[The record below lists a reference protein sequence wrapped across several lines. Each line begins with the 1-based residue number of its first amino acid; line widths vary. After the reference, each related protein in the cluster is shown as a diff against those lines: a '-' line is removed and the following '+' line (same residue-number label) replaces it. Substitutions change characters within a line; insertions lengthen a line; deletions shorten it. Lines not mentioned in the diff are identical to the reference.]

1 MSDSHGTVR
10 EVVWGDLCPW
20 LILPRAV
27 RIAMSPRV
35 LLLAAAALLA
45 VTAGWRGIGL
55 ALSQSS
61 NPLVQAS
68 NPLVERALA
77 EYGTWPWELVA
88 RDTQSTNAD
97 RVGSV
102 WEAIDATLQS
112 VPLIGEWL
120 SVGPVT
126 TVWRRM
132 SDPFVRLFH
141 CQRQEFGVVG
151 LAYLL
156 LCCLWTILIW
166 ALFGGAITRIAA
178 LALARDERLGPQRAI
193 RFAASKCRDFIS
205 APLLPL
211 LGVVLIMIPLAL
223 LGLGMR
229 YDVLVF
235 VAGLLW
241 PLVLLAGFLLAII
254 LLGLLAG
261 WPLLW
266 PAISVERGDSF
277 DAVSNC
283 YAYVY
288 QRPLHYVFYLFIASL
303 VGVVGALAVNVF
315 AGVLLDLSAWA
326 VSWGCGT
333 ERLQLVLGAD
343 LGAQPTWTLSSGATL
358 IRFWAGCVFTAQ
370 LAFYYGFFWTAA
382 TAIYLLLR
390 RAVDAKEMDEVALD
404 DEADVSGL
412 APLADG
418 ETGVPR

>member
-141 CQRQEFGVVG
+141 CQRQERAKVTPPPENQFNRQLQMAG
-151 LAYLL
+151 
-156 LCCLWTILIW
+156 
-166 ALFGGAITRIAA
+166 
-178 LALARDERLGPQRAI
+178 ERESP
-193 RFAASKCRDFIS
+193 
-205 APLLPL
+205 
-211 LGVVLIMIPLAL
+211 VE
-223 LGLGMR
+223 
-229 YDVLVF
+229 
-235 VAGLLW
+235 
-241 PLVLLAGFLLAII
+241 
-254 LLGLLAG
+254 
-261 WPLLW
+261 
-266 PAISVERGDSF
+266 SV
-277 DAVSNC
+277 
-283 YAYVY
+283 
-288 QRPLHYVFYLFIASL
+288 P
-303 VGVVGALAVNVF
+303 
-315 AGVLLDLSAWA
+315 
-326 VSWGCGT
+326 
-333 ERLQLVLGAD
+333 
-343 LGAQPTWTLSSGATL
+343 
-358 IRFWAGCVFTAQ
+358 
-370 LAFYYGFFWTAA
+370 
-382 TAIYLLLR
+382 
-390 RAVDAKEMDEVALD
+390 
-404 DEADVSGL
+404 
-412 APLADG
+412 
-418 ETGVPR
+418 